1 MIDKVLKE
9 MRIDYINKSLIQ
21 TKDGVSV
28 YRINCVNQSYVLKY
42 FMNEEYRREIDN
54 YIMLNNLGIKTIQ
67 LVAYTKEAIL
77 MEDIGIS
84 EKYRL
89 AIQSDM
95 EDPIVC
101 SALATWYQNLHIK
114 GYDYIKNYGSNMYM
128 EADYFTLENIEYIKN
143 KTNTMNNYVWKIIDE
158 NYEHIVRFLNETKK
172 TITYNDFYYTN
183 MIVAKDKS
191 EAFMF
196 DYNLLGK
203 GYAASDIKNVT
214 VALSEDGKEAFVGGY
229 GKVDKVEVIL
239 HEVIGTVATLFM
251 ACNKE
256 SFPEWAIDELDNIK
270 NGTLLNYVQ
279 ELLFI

>member
-28 YRINCVNQSYVLKY
+28 YRINCENQSYVLKY

-67 LVAYTKEAIL
+67 LIAYTKEAIL

-101 SALATWYQNLHIK
+101 NALATWYKNLHIK
-114 GYDYIKNYGSNMYM
+114 GYDYIKKYGSNMYM

-191 EAFMF
+191 EVFMF

-203 GYAASDIKNVT
+203 GYVASDIKNVT
-214 VALSEDGKEAFVGGY
+214 VALSEDGKEAFVDGY
-229 GKVDKVEVIL
+229 GKVDKVEVLL

-251 ACNKE
+251 ACKKE
-256 SFPEWAIDELDNIK
+256 VFPEWAIDELDNIK

-279 ELLFI
+279 ELLFL